1 MPCGACDP
9 KSPLVFEFDF
19 QTISLR
25 EVVFFVWRLLMEIY
39 NGDCLELMKRIPDGS
54 VDLVLTDPPYG
65 TMKGTPLDGWKR
77 KCDCAEWDI
86 ALPTIEMFVQI
97 SRVLRQNGKAV
108 LFSQEPYTSRLI
120 TSAIPSL
127 PFAYRAMWYKNVH
140 ANALIA
146 KTAMVNRFEDICIF
160 TKPHDA
166 ECTNELRDYFKKVLE
181 FIGAKSCKE
190 INMRLGHR
198 KAEHCFYVTIGKK
211 AVKDS
216 VGGKADHTTRI
227 GSSQFSL
234 CTEQTYNEIVS
245 VFGIDKMY
253 GFLPYAELERLN
265 EKYTATFNLWQ
276 GGKSK
281 SNVLEYAKD
290 GGGYHPTQKP
300 VALLEDLIKTY
311 SNEGNTVLDFT
322 MGSGSTGVACVNTDR
337 RFIGIELD
345 PVYFEIA
352 KERIDRAIADKR

>member
-1 MPCGACDP
+1 MVD
-9 KSPLVFEFDF
+9 
-19 QTISLR
+19 LR
-25 EVVFFVWRLLMEIY
+25 L
-39 NGDCLELMKRIPDGS
+39 GDCLELMKDIPGGS

-65 TMKGTPLDGWKR
+65 TMKNAALDGWNNKTT
-77 KCDCAEWDI
+77 EWDNEI
-86 ALPTIEMFVQI
+86 DPTALFNELTRI
-97 SRVLRQNGKAV
+97 LRQNGKV
-108 LFSQEPYTSRLI
+108 LLFSQEPYTSRLI

-190 INMRLGHR
+190 INARLGHR
-198 KAEHCFYVTIGKK
+198 KAEHCFYVTGK
-211 AVKDS
+211 
-216 VGGKADHTTRI
+216 GK
-227 GSSQFSL
+227 GSTQFSL

-245 VFGIDKMY
+245 VFGIDKMD
-253 GFLPYAELERLN
+253 GFLPYSELERLN

-281 SNVLEYAKD
+281 SNVLEYKKD
-290 GGGYHPTQKP
+290 NDGYHPTQKP
-300 VALLEDLIKTY
+300 VALLEDLIQTY

-322 MGSGSTGVACVNTDR
+322 MGSGSTGVACVNTNR
-337 RFIGIELD
+337 NFIGIELD
-345 PVYFEIA
+345 GGYFNIA
-352 KERIDRAIADKR
+352 RKRIEEAQAKIKIAI

>member
-1 MPCGACDP
+1 M
-9 KSPLVFEFDF
+9 KKFE
-19 QTISLR
+19 L
-25 EVVFFVWRLLMEIY
+25 WH
-39 NGDCLELMKRIPDGS
+39 GDCLELMKNIPDGS

-65 TMKGTPLDGWKR
+65 TMKGAALDGWKNQTT
-77 KCDCAEWDI
+77 EWDTAI
-86 ALPTIEMFVQI
+86 DPVKIFEQI

-140 ANALIA
+140 ANALLA
-146 KTAMVNRFEDICIF
+146 KSAMVSRYEDICIF

-166 ECTNELRDYFKKVLE
+166 ECTNELRDYFKRVLE

-190 INMRLGHR
+190 INSRLGHR
-198 KAEHCFYVTIGKK
+198 KAEHCFYVTGNGK
-211 AVKDS
+211 
-216 VGGKADHTTRI
+216 
-227 GSSQFSL
+227 GSTQFSL

-245 VFGIDKMY
+245 VFGIDKMD
-253 GFLPYAELERLN
+253 GFLSYAELARLN

-281 SNVLEYAKD
+281 SNVLEYKKD
-290 GGGYHPTQKP
+290 NGGYHPTQKP
-300 VALLEDLIKTY
+300 VALLEDLIQTY
-311 SNEGNTVLDFT
+311 SNEGDTVLDFT
-322 MGSGSTGVACVNTDR
+322 AGSGSTGVACVNTNR

-345 PVYFEIA
+345 EGYFNIA
-352 KERIDRAIADKR
+352 KKRIEEAVNDLP